1 MIAPSVWFTVWRK
14 YQRGEKAPE
23 DFSFHFFFS
32 SPRSSFA
39 IRSFKSLHLTA
50 CCSATIV
57 LISAMTHAWVWGV
70 LIMSRKRVRLYP
82 TFFPA
87 SARAERH
94 RCDKFNPRSWCCCS
108 FLLLCFLKL
117 RLLLFLRGLHVQRV
131 MPADSPQI
139 HRLVLQR
146 STILLFRTLTHTHT
160 HTHTELSCSQLAPA
174 GTYK

>member
-14 YQRGEKAPE
+14 HQRGEKAPE
-23 DFSFHFFFS
+23 DFSFHFFS

-39 IRSFKSLHLTA
+39 IRSLKSLHLTA

-70 LIMSRKRVRLYP
+70 LIMSRKRVRFRILP
-82 TFFPA
+82 FFPA

-94 RCDKFNPRSWCCCS
+94 RCDKFNPRSWCCC
-108 FLLLCFLKL
+108 FLCVFFKMTIIIIPS
-117 RLLLFLRGLHVQRV
+117 RTSRTESHACGQSSDPSPGSAEKPD
-131 MPADSPQI
+131 PAFS
-139 HRLVLQR
+139 
-146 STILLFRTLTHTHT
+146 HTHT
-160 HTHTELSCSQLAPA
+160 HTHTELSHSQLAPA